1 MQNDMKVGSNNKK
14 TFIIFNRLNELKV
27 YNSSPVIDTS
37 DLLLNLLTARIRF
50 ELFECETHIYG
61 FVGASAN
68 LYLHNSPSDP
78 ASLCTHRSDVL

>member
-1 MQNDMKVGSNNKK
+1 MKVGSNYKK

-27 YNSSPVIDTS
+27 YNSSPVIDMS

-68 LYLHNSPSDP
+68 SCLYLHNSPSDP

>member
-1 MQNDMKVGSNNKK
+1 MKVGSNNKK

-37 DLLLNLLTARIRF
+37 DLLLYLLTARIRF